1 MPDAKVVELGVWIGS
16 MTLKPVMPLEAKRYT
31 SLPSKPE
38 YLPAE

>member
-1 MPDAKVVELGVWIGS
+1 MPDAKVMELGLWIGS
-16 MTLKPVMPLEAKRYT
+16 MTVKTIIPSEAKRYT